1 MSELESNIEECLRLL
16 SEKKFAEAKI
26 ILGNLD
32 KNKSQKIKGHY
43 AALEGIKTSIGPK
56 APQTDLIT
64 EKHNAINEAVKKRM
78 KTKLNDEFDK
88 AYFSTWLR
96 FLGFYNKQN

>member
-1 MSELESNIEECLRLL
+1 MNELESNIEECLRLL

-26 ILGNLD
+26 ILESLNRN
-32 KNKSQKIKGHY
+32 KNQKIKGHY

-64 EKHNAINEAVKKRM
+64 EKHNSINDAVKKRLG
-78 KTKLNDEFDK
+78 TKLNDEFDK

-96 FLGFYNKQN
+96 FLEFYNKQN